1 MALILSNNVLELNM
15 KRILLSNGSLMS
27 TALTIANIKDIDYIY
42 LVNHGQPDLNE
53 QYNNLTSAVAKLSMP
68 YPLVNYQILKC
79 VELDKAKLLGVLA
92 VAIDKA
98 MEQFENE
105 EIEFILAVCTD
116 DIITLGDNNYF
127 INLARLCSGTTNDTV
142 KVVYPFLEKD
152 MDKAHAVEFALSKL
166 NTYLNEGCYGAT
178 PDVLWASATEEELSL
193 YEAHHD

>member
-1 MALILSNNVLELNM
+1 M
-15 KRILLSNGSLMS
+15 KRILLSNGSLLS

-79 VELDKAKLLGVLA
+79 VELDKAKLLGVMA

-127 INLARLCSGTTNDTV
+127 INLASVCRSSTHDTV

-166 NTYLNEGCYGAT
+166 NTYLNDGCYGAT
-178 PDVLWASATEEELSL
+178 PDVLWSSATKEELSV
-193 YEAHHD
+193 YGGHHD

>member
-1 MALILSNNVLELNM
+1 M
-15 KRILLSNGSLMS
+15 KRILLSNGSLLS

-105 EIEFILAVCTD
+105 EIEFIMAVCTD
-116 DIITLGDNNYF
+116 DIATTVGDNYF
-127 INLARLCSGTTNDTV
+127 INLASVCRSSTNDTV

-178 PDVLWASATEEELSL
+178 PDVLWASATEEQISL

>member
-1 MALILSNNVLELNM
+1 M
-15 KRILLSNGSLMS
+15 KRILLSNGSLLS
-27 TALTIANIKDIDYIY
+27 TALTIVNIKDIDYIY

-105 EIEFILAVCTD
+105 EIEFIMAVCTD
-116 DIITLGDNNYF
+116 DTVTVGDDSYF
-127 INLARLCSGTTNDTV
+127 VNLARLCRGTTNDTV

-152 MDKAHAVEFALSKL
+152 MDKAHAIEFALSKL

>member
-1 MALILSNNVLELNM
+1 M
-15 KRILLSNGSLMS
+15 KRILLSNGSLLS

-79 VELDKAKLLGVLA
+79 VELDKAKLLGVMA

-127 INLARLCSGTTNDTV
+127 INLASVCRSATNDTV

-166 NTYLNEGCYGAT
+166 NTYLNDGCYGAT
-178 PDVLWASATEEELSL
+178 PDVLWASATKEELSV
-193 YEAHHD
+193 YGGHHD